1 MRCLDSITDI
11 MGTNVNH
18 LWEIVDR
25 GACHAAVYRITKS
38 QDRI

>member
-11 MGTNVNH
+11 MDTNLRN

-25 GACHAAVYRITKS
+25 GAWHAAVYRITKS